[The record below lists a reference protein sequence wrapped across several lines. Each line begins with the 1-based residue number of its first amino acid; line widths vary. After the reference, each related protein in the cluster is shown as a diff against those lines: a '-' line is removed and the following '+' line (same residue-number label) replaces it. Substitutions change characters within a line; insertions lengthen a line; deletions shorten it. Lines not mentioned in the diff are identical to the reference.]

1 MFYNFCTLFDKNYLY
16 KGLALYNSLKR
27 NCNDFKLFILCMDDI
42 AYNLLQKMDLGKV
55 ELISLEEFEDP
66 ELAKIKN
73 TRTLAEYCWTCTASL
88 ILFLLKKYPT
98 LEMMTY
104 LDADLYFF
112 SNPKPFFDEFDG
124 NSIFIM
130 ENDSGPE
137 YKRLS
142 VYGKY
147 NVQFNI
153 FRNDSEGLRALE
165 WWRKKTIEWCYS
177 RSRNLFSLYKKGERS
192 MQGGDQIY
200 LEDWP
205 TRFKKVH
212 ILQNKKLCLTPLNIS
227 RYCIFTKDDT
237 IYVGDTKLV
246 FYHYHSFEINGWN
259 RFTLANGAYKI
270 DRHSKKL
277 IYLPYIKEIQSAIIF
292 VSCFD
297 NNFKYGIIKTNIRK
311 KATYWGKKLLYTYY
325 RLINSIR
332 VKL

>member
-42 AYNLLQKMDLGKV
+42 AYNLLQKMDLEKV

-98 LEMMTY
+98 LKMMTY

-124 NSIFIM
+124 NSIFIT
-130 ENDSGPE
+130 EHN
-137 YKRLS
+137 LS
-142 VYGKY
+142 REFAKLLRYGKY
-147 NVQFNI
+147 NVQFII
-153 FRNDSEGLRALE
+153 FRNDDNGLRALE
-165 WWRKKTIEWCYS
+165 WWRAKTIERCYS
-177 RSRNLFSLYKKGERS
+177 RRRGKD

-200 LEDWP
+200 LNDWSD
-205 TRFKKVH
+205 RFKGVH
-212 ILQNKKLCLTPLNIS
+212 VLKNKKLCLAPWNANKYKVIKNDREIKVDGQILI
-227 RYCIFTKDDT
+227 
-237 IYVGDTKLV
+237 
-246 FYHYHSFEINGWN
+246 FYHFHSFELNSSY
-259 RFTLANGAYKI
+259 RFVLADGAYKI
-270 DRHSKKL
+270 DKSVKEL
-277 IYLPYIKEIQSAIIF
+277 IYQPYINSIQSTIKLVKEVDSSF
-292 VSCFD
+292 
-297 NNFKYGIIKTNIRK
+297 NYGFSKRILEKRMEYSI
-311 KATYWGKKLLYTYY
+311 KKLLYTYY